1 MKLAHDLASVK
12 YLFSFLFVCGEVEA
26 ITTFTVLVLHGHSPT
41 EVGWIKCFYVL
52 VVTLIVI
59 GFQNLQLQFMKEVT
73 QMCMCCVN
81 KAFHEFIL

>member
-26 ITTFTVLVLHGHSPT
+26 ITTFTVFVLHGHSPT